1 MKDEAKPSTT
11 AAKKDAPTKSATKT
25 PLVSP
30 PTKKVEEAKPEQTKP
45 SIPPKAQEEPQEE
58 EEEDSTEDEEEDT
71 RDNEEE

>member
-11 AAKKDAPTKSATKT
+11 ASKKDAPKSATKT
-25 PLVSP
+25 PLASP
-30 PTKKVEEAKPEQTKP
+30 ATKKVEEAKPEQSKP
-45 SIPPKAQEEPQEE
+45 AVPAKAQEEPKEE